1 MKKEN
6 ITPQIDYFLDI
17 VEQEAKE
24 KKKTEQTIFKL
35 EASEL
40 AGQMALWYE
49 KVRTA
54 VQYKEEHLLRRAAIY
69 RILKRLITIEQ
80 RRKKRQITYAFFLE
94 LAMAGYIGQKD
105 ANDDNF
111 KKTEKIIARYLKA
124 LPLIAEITRN
134 PTDSLEVKGWLLNL
148 ASEEIENLI
157 NPQKERMA
165 YIYAIYETLRPK
177 IKFSLEK
184 IPYPLKGSK
193 VGGFQ
198 NVAEEYLGVG
208 SLIEPV
214 GNMFSPTFRTQ
225 KTAENKVKLER
236 LLNMLTYIS
245 IFRNLRRSDRA
256 MIRALVF
263 NIYFPKWTNLNADDD
278 REIEKTI
285 RKLIKK
291 KEEMEIV
298 AEHPLLGRILFP
310 IKNYMLS
317 ASFFFETIMSNSREA
332 RAIVSQEFLLHQ
344 QIRQQCNMRYAEEKK
359 KLRKRIMRG
368 ILYVFL
374 TKMLVALILEVPYEM
389 FKGTGVIQ
397 YHSLFI
403 NLLFPPLLL
412 GAIAS
417 SVKYPKEDNT
427 KEIIKNAEI
436 LIYQQKQTEELK
448 NVRVSDQESAFAERI
463 LDLFYIILFFGAL
476 FTLIRFLGFI
486 GFNVVAMIIFVIFTG
501 TVSFFGALIRQ
512 SIRDLVATKDKEGF
526 FSLLFDTIL
535 LPFVRLGRLLSV
547 KFSQI
552 NVLIFILD
560 FLIEAPF
567 KFIIRAF
574 EAWFDFL
581 RRKRDE
587 IERQFD

>member
-6 ITPQIDYFLDI
+6 ITPQIAYFLDI
-17 VEQEAKE
+17 VEQEVKE
-24 KKKTEQTIFKL
+24 KKKAEQTIFKL
-35 EASEL
+35 ETSEL
-40 AGQMALWYE
+40 AGQMAIWYE

-54 VQYKEEHLLRRAAIY
+54 VQYKEEHLLRRSAIY

-94 LAMAGYIGQKD
+94 LAMAGYVSQKD
-105 ANDDNF
+105 ANDENF
-111 KKTEKIIARYLKA
+111 RATEKIISRYLKA
-124 LPLIAEITRN
+124 LPFISEIARN
-134 PTDSLEVKGWLLNL
+134 PAEAMEARRWFINL
-148 ASEEIENLI
+148 ASEEIENQI

-165 YIYAIYETLRPK
+165 FIYAIYETLRPK
-177 IKFSLEK
+177 LKFSLGK
-184 IPYPLKGSK
+184 VPYPLKGSK
-193 VGGFQ
+193 IGGLE
-198 NVAEEYLGVG
+198 NLAEEYLGVG
-208 SLIEPV
+208 SLIEPM
-214 GNMFSPTFRTQ
+214 GNMFSPRFQ
-225 KTAENKVKLER
+225 VPESGENRVKLER

-263 NIYFPKWTNLNADDD
+263 NIYFPHWAGLRSDDD
-278 REIEKTI
+278 HEIEKTV
-285 RKLIKK
+285 RKFLKK
-291 KEEMEIV
+291 REEMEIV
-298 AEHPLLGRILFP
+298 AEHPLLARILFP
-310 IKNYMLS
+310 VKKYMLS
-317 ASFFFETIMSNSREA
+317 ASFFFDAIMGNPREA
-332 RAIVSQEFLLHQ
+332 KAIVSQEFLLHQ
-344 QIRQQCNMRYAEEKK
+344 QVRQECNQRYAQEKK
-359 KLRKRIMRG
+359 KLRKRIFRG

-374 TKMLVALILEVPYEM
+374 TKMLVALVLEVPYEM
-389 FKGTGVIQ
+389 LKGTGAIQ
-397 YHSLFI
+397 YQSLFI
-403 NLLFPPLLL
+403 NLLFPPFLL

-417 SVKYPKEDNT
+417 SVKYPQDDNT
-427 KEIIKNAEI
+427 KEIIKNTET
-436 LIYQQKQTEELK
+436 LIYQPKQDEELK
-448 NVRVSDQESAFAERI
+448 SIRVSDQESAFAERV
-463 LDLFYIILFFGAL
+463 LDLFYILLFFGAL
-476 FTLIRFLGFI
+476 FSLIRLLGFLGF
-486 GFNVVAMIIFVIFTG
+486 NSVAMVIFIIFTG

-526 FSLLFDTIL
+526 FSLLFDTVL

>member
-1 MKKEN
+1 MKKDN

-17 VEQEAKE
+17 VEQENKS
-24 KKKTEQTIFKL
+24 KDKPSQTIFKL
-35 EASEL
+35 ETSEL

-54 VQYKEEHLLRRAAIY
+54 VQYKEEHLLRRAAIS
-69 RILKRLITIEQ
+69 RILKRLIVIEQ
-80 RRKKRQITYAFFLE
+80 RRNKRQLTFAFFLE
-94 LAMAGYIGQKD
+94 LAMAGYITPKD

-111 KKTEKIIARYLKA
+111 KQAEKIITRYLSA
-124 LPLIAEITRN
+124 LKIAGEVIRN
-134 PTDSLEVKGWLLNL
+134 PAESVEIRRWFINL
-148 ASEEIENLI
+148 ASEEIENVI
-157 NPQKERMA
+157 SPQKERMA
-165 YIYAIYETLRPK
+165 FIYAIYETLRPK
-177 IKFSLEK
+177 LRFSLDRT
-184 IPYPLKGSK
+184 PYPLKGSK
-193 VGGFQ
+193 IRGFH

-208 SLIEPV
+208 SLIEPLE
-214 GNMFSPTFRTQ
+214 NTFSPAF
-225 KTAENKVKLER
+225 KTPDTGENRAKLER

-256 MIRALVF
+256 MIRSLVF
-263 NIYFPKWTNLNADDD
+263 NIYFPKWVSTDPNDSN
-278 REIEKTI
+278 EIEKI
-285 RKLIKK
+285 VRKFFKK
-291 KEEMEIV
+291 REELEIV
-298 AEHPLLGRILFP
+298 AEHPLMARILFP
-310 IKNYMLS
+310 IKKYMLS
-317 ASFFFETIMSNSREA
+317 SSFFFEAVMNNTREA

-344 QIRQQCNMRYAEEKK
+344 HVREECNKRYTQEKR

-374 TKMLVALILEVPYEM
+374 TKMLVALVLEVPYEM
-389 FKGTGVIQ
+389 LNEAGSIQ
-397 YHSLFI
+397 YHSIFI
-403 NLLFPPLLL
+403 NLLFPPILL

-417 SVKYPKEDNT
+417 SVKYPREDNT
-427 KEIIKNAEI
+427 KEIIKGTEV
-436 LIYQQKQTEELK
+436 LVYQQKQEEELK
-448 NVRVSDQESAFAERI
+448 SIKISDRESAFAERV
-463 LDLFYIILFFGAL
+463 LDLFYILLFFGAL
-476 FTLIRFLGFI
+476 VTLVRFLGYLN
-486 GFNVVAMIIFVIFTG
+486 FNPVAMIIFIIFTG

-512 SIRDLVATKDKEGF
+512 SVRDLIATKDKEGF

-552 NVLIFILD
+552 NVFIFILD
-560 FLIEAPF
+560 FLVEAPF

>member
-6 ITPQIDYFLDI
+6 ITPRIRYFLDI

-24 KKKTEQTIFKL
+24 KKKTERTIFKL
-35 EASEL
+35 ETSEL
-40 AGQMALWYE
+40 AGQMAIWYE

-69 RILKRLITIEQ
+69 RILKRLIAIEQ
-80 RRKKRQITYAFFLE
+80 RRKKRQITFSFFLE
-94 LAMAGYIGQKD
+94 LAMAGYISQND
-105 ANDDNF
+105 ATDKNF
-111 KKTEKIIARYLKA
+111 RATEKIIARYLKA
-124 LPLIAEITRN
+124 LPWVGEIARN
-134 PTDSLEVKGWLLNL
+134 PSESLEARRWLLNL
-148 ASEEIENLI
+148 ASDEIENQL

-165 YIYAIYETLRPK
+165 FIYAVYETLRPK
-177 IKFSLEK
+177 LRFTLEK

-198 NVAEEYLGVG
+198 NMAEEYLGVG
-208 SLIEPV
+208 SLLEPV
-214 GNMFSPTFRTQ
+214 GSMFSPRFQMPESR
-225 KTAENKVKLER
+225 ENRVKLER

-245 IFRNLRRSDRA
+245 IFRNLRRSDLA
-256 MIRALVF
+256 MIKALIF
-263 NIYFPKWTNLNADDD
+263 NIYFPRWTSLTADDED
-278 REIEKTI
+278 EIEKTV
-285 RKLIKK
+285 RKFFKK
-291 KEEMEIV
+291 MEEMKVI
-298 AEHPLLGRILFP
+298 AEHPLMARIMFP
-310 IKNYMLS
+310 IKKYMLS
-317 ASFFFETIMSNSREA
+317 AAFFFDAVMSNSREA
-332 RAIVSQEFLLHQ
+332 KAIVSQEFLLGQ
-344 QIRQQCNMRYAEEKK
+344 QIRQECNQRYAQEKK
-359 KLRKRIMRG
+359 KLRKRILRG

-374 TKMLVALILEVPYEM
+374 TKMLVALILEIPYELY
-389 FKGTGVIQ
+389 KGPGAIQ
-397 YHSLFI
+397 YQSLII
-403 NLLFPPLLL
+403 NLLFPPFLL

-417 SVKYPKEDNT
+417 SVKYPQDDNT
-427 KEIIKNAEI
+427 KEIIKNAEV
-436 LIYQQKQTEELK
+436 LVYEQKQEEELK
-448 NVRVSDQESAFAERI
+448 NIRITDQESAFAERV

-476 FTLIRFLGFI
+476 FTLIRLLGYI
-486 GFNVVAMIIFVIFTG
+486 GFNSVAMIIFVIFTG

-512 SIRDLVATKDKEGF
+512 SIRDLVTTKDKEGF

-560 FLIEAPF
+560 FLVEAPF

-587 IERQFD
+587 IERQLD